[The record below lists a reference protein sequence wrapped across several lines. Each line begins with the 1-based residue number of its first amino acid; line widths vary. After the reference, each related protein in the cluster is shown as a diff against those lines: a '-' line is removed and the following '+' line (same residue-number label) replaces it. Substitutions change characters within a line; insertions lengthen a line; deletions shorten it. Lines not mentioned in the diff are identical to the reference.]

1 MNAPPG
7 PALVS
12 STRSTQGA
20 QDAPA
25 HAAAP
30 RRDMLIDVVRG
41 ISIVLVALGHTNLG
55 ILHRGWW
62 GSSNAGMR
70 LSVAIYSFHMP
81 AFFFVSGVFLRPGV
95 EKRGEKHYTLVKL
108 RTMIYPYVLWAFI
121 FAGATIPFARFMMQ
135 PTPGWRLFFFDLI
148 TGNTSWFLPTLFFAL
163 MLGMLTRRIPT
174 PLLFVLAAIV
184 CIYGPHTNV
193 GFFERGI
200 RNFPFL
206 VTGMWVGSSFT
217 HMQRIPRVLAFVF
230 ATVFAIV
237 IFVVTGEPY
246 GWSGYLFIPLGLLG
260 TLMLMLVARGLGSS
274 MAARALAWTGA
285 ASFGIFLLSSFP
297 QGAGREFLAR
307 VLHTTAP
314 WPQLIF
320 PTVLAVLVPAWLYHR
335 RTRLHIEWMF
345 VWPF

>member
-1 MNAPPG
+1 MTAAPG
-7 PALVS
+7 PAMIS
-12 STRSTQGA
+12 SSGSA
-20 QDAPA
+20 QEAPA
-25 HAAAP
+25 HVAAP

-62 GSSNAGMR
+62 GSSDTGVR
-70 LSVAIYSFHMP
+70 LSAAIYSFHMP

-108 RTMIYPYVLWAFI
+108 RTMIYPYLLWAII
-121 FAGATIPFARFMMQ
+121 FALAPIPFAHFTSQ
-135 PTPGWRLFFFDLI
+135 TPPGWRLFLFDLI

-163 MLGMLTRRIPT
+163 MLGMLGRRIPM
-174 PLLFVLAAIV
+174 PLLFVLSAIV
-184 CIYGPHTNV
+184 CIYAPHTNV

-206 VTGMWVGSSFT
+206 VVGMWVGNSFT
-217 HMQRIPRVLAFVF
+217 HMQRVPRVLAVVL
-230 ATVFAIV
+230 ATVFAIM
-237 IFVVTGEPY
+237 IFVVTGTPY

-260 TLMLMLVARGLGSS
+260 TLMLMLLARGLGTS
-274 MAARALAWTGA
+274 MTARALAWTGA
-285 ASFGIFLLSSFP
+285 ASFGIFLISSFP
-297 QGAGREFLAR
+297 QGAGREFLTRAFH
-307 VLHTTAP
+307 LNAP